1 MTGIST
7 ACGRAVR
14 PLRKD
19 AQTTEEVKKLAADEV
34 VAIALA
40 PINLQKDLSPSE
52 DEFERGYSVGW
63 NSAIEQINQLLHY
76 RKLRAEGRYAP
87 EERTAEEAGKDQA

>member
-7 ACGRAVR
+7 ACGRATR
-14 PLRKD
+14 PLRKE
-19 AQTTEEVKKLAADEV
+19 QTRAEEVKKLAADEV
-34 VAIALA
+34 VAIVLA
-40 PINLQKDLSPSE
+40 PINLQKDLTPSD

-87 EERTAEEAGKDQA
+87 EEPALPESEKDQP

>member
-7 ACGRAVR
+7 ACGRAPR
-14 PLRKD
+14 PLRKEQ
-19 AQTTEEVKKLAADEV
+19 ARAEEVKKLAADEV
-34 VAIALA
+34 VAIVLA
-40 PINLQKDLSPSE
+40 PTNLQKDLTPSA

-63 NSAIEQINQLLHY
+63 NSAIEQISQLLHY

-87 EERTAEEAGKDQA
+87 EEPALPEPEKDQP